1 MTLLLSHG
9 RLIEVIVLETL
20 ISYGIGDSNKSV
32 IERLIEY
39 RNKYNY
45 PKAYLVRSDKPTDL
59 SISHGVWASPIFNPQ
74 DSSSDLYV
82 DEYHR
87 KLLWSDDPTDN
98 LLGTASVIFW
108 GFYTFGHKYSMNRV
122 RRHLYGYATKA
133 ATTPAMIH
141 NVLQNIKTSTDHG
154 NSIGY
159 LSEISQLGR
168 ISFASKVV
176 AFIHPE
182 TAGVYDK
189 QIDDGLTSLDKTG
202 QRTSLIG
209 SVKNTSVQSGYG
221 EWCENLHAVSRDL
234 NEKIAR
240 GEKICWIDPTQG
252 IQNWRTV
259 DVERALFQFFRTMKK
274 KIKTIDGRK

>member
-1 MTLLLSHG
+1 M
-9 RLIEVIVLETL
+9 LEKL
-20 ISYGIGDSNKSV
+20 ISYGIGNSKKSV
-32 IERLIEY
+32 VEGLIEY

-45 PKAYLVRSDKPTDL
+45 PKAYLMRSDKPTDL

-74 DSSSDLYV
+74 DSYSDLQV

-87 KLLWSDDPTDN
+87 KLLWSNDPIDN
-98 LLGTASVIFW
+98 LLGTASVIYW
-108 GFYTFGHKYSMNRV
+108 GFYTTNPSISMIRV
-122 RRHLYGYATKA
+122 KRHLYGYKKRTSTSPA
-133 ATTPAMIH
+133 AIH
-141 NVLQNIKTSTDHG
+141 TALQNIKISTNHG

-189 QIDDGLTSLDKTG
+189 QIDDGLTSLDQTG
-202 QRTSLIG
+202 QWTSLIG
-209 SVKNTSVQSGYG
+209 SVKNKSVQSGYG
-221 EWCENLHAVSRDL
+221 EWCENLHAISRSL

-240 GEKICWIDPTQG
+240 GEKICWADPSRG
-252 IQNWRTV
+252 MQNWRAV
-259 DVERALFQFFRTMKK
+259 DVERALFQYFRTMKK
-274 KIKTIDGRK
+274 KVKTIDGRK